1 MTIHIKKIL
10 KKNLNTELK
19 PFTKINSKWSIGI
32 NMKSK
37 TLKILEDNI
46 GETLD
51 GLASGKNFLEKTWSV
66 EDIIDKL
73 DFIKIKNFCS
83 AKDNVKRMIR
93 QVTD

>member
-19 PFTKINSKWSIGI
+19 PFTKINSKWSIGV

-66 EDIIDKL
+66 KEIIDKL

-83 AKDNVKRMIR
+83 AKNSIKGVRR
-93 QVTD
+93 QATD